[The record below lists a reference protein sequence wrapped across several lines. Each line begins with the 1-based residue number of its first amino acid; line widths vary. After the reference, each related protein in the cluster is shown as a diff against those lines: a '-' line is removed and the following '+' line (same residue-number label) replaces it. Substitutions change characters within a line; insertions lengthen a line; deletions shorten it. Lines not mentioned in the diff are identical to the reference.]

1 MSNKIIKRHAIIIG
15 AGPAGLTAGIELL
28 KSEKFDVNL
37 LEREWMVGGLARTT
51 DFKGYKYDIG
61 PHHFTTE
68 DPKVEAWWKEV
79 MGKEFLERTRS
90 TSIFYNK
97 HFFKYPLE
105 PLNVLRGLSL
115 LECARCLLSY
125 AWVSLFP
132 IKEVKS
138 FQDWV
143 TNKFGRR
150 LFSIFFKTYTEKVW
164 GIPCHKISADWAAQR
179 IKGFSLGKA
188 LFHALLGRFLRKE
201 KPRTLRETFFYPTK
215 GAGMLWNRVATQICA
230 RTGGEI
236 QTNERVVSIEHD
248 GKKIF
253 AVSSAHTP
261 QDGGMARKLKSY
273 TGDEFLSTM
282 PLRSLILAL
291 DPLPAGAVIEAAQAL
306 GYRGL
311 ITVNVVVNKANLFDD
326 HWLYI
331 HEKDV
336 QMGRIGNMNNF
347 SGEMVADAGHTAL
360 CLEYFTFVGGEMW
373 KRSDEQLM
381 DLAKQELAK
390 IGIVTQ
396 DEVIDGF
403 VLRTPDAYPVYDA
416 GYRKNLDTV
425 LNYLGRFENLSLM
438 GRNGMHRYN
447 NMDHAMLSAL
457 GAVEKVLERAG
468 DAPVHQ
474 VPTGNTVQVQSV
486 QVAKKLI

>member
-1 MSNKIIKRHAIIIG
+1 M
-15 AGPAGLTAGIELL
+15 
-28 KSEKFDVNL
+28 
-37 LEREWMVGGLARTT
+37 
-51 DFKGYKYDIG
+51 
-61 PHHFTTE
+61 
-68 DPKVEAWWKEV
+68 
-79 MGKEFLERTRS
+79 
-90 TSIFYNK
+90 
-97 HFFKYPLE
+97 
-105 PLNVLRGLSL
+105 
-115 LECARCLLSY
+115 
-125 AWVSLFP
+125 
-132 IKEVKS
+132 
-138 FQDWV
+138 
-143 TNKFGRR
+143 
-150 LFSIFFKTYTEKVW
+150 
-164 GIPCHKISADWAAQR
+164 
-179 IKGFSLGKA
+179 
-188 LFHALLGRFLRKE
+188 
-201 KPRTLRETFFYPTK
+201 
-215 GAGMLWNRVATQICA
+215 
-230 RTGGEI
+230 
-236 QTNERVVSIEHD
+236 
-248 GKKIF
+248 
-253 AVSSAHTP
+253 
-261 QDGGMARKLKSY
+261 
-273 TGDEFLSTM
+273 
-282 PLRSLILAL
+282 
-291 DPLPAGAVIEAAQAL
+291 
-306 GYRGL
+306 
-311 ITVNVVVNKANLFDD
+311 VVNKANLFDD